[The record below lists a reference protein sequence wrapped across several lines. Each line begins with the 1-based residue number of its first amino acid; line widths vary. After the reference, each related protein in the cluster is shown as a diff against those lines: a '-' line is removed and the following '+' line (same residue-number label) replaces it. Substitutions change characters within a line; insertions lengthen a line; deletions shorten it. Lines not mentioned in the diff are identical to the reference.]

1 MIDFQAKINR
11 ITAMSRLVG
20 FAKALGF
27 ELAWSLRSPEVPL
40 QVPGYPAGFTIR
52 RNNSDSFVFSSIFL
66 EGELSAYVPTEP
78 RLIIDGGA
86 NVGFSTAYFAQ
97 HYPSAAVVAV
107 EPSGENC
114 ARIKRHC
121 AGFGNVT
128 LLEGGL
134 WSQSGLLR
142 IVNPEDASWSFRCEP
157 ADGPGEGVFTAFTIG
172 EIIDRSGADRCD
184 LLKLDIEGAEASVFA
199 PGALDWLDRVD
210 AILVE
215 VHGDEALAN
224 ITAACPETLFDS
236 SRNGEK
242 LVLIRNGRSNQGAAE
257 VPGTHTRLG

>member
-1 MIDFQAKINR
+1 MIDFQAKTNR
-11 ITAMSRLVG
+11 IAAMTRLVG
-20 FAKALGF
+20 LAKALAF
-27 ELAWSLRSPEVPL
+27 ELTWSRRSPEVRL
-40 QVPGYPAGFTIR
+40 RVPGYPADFTIR
-52 RNNSDSFVFSSIFL
+52 RRDSDYFVFSSIFL
-66 EGELSAYVPTEP
+66 EGELSVYVPPEL

-97 HYPSAAVVAV
+97 HYPSATVVAV

-134 WSQSGLLR
+134 WSHSGLLR
-142 IVNPEDASWSFRCEP
+142 IRNPEAASWSFRCEL
-157 ADGPGEGVFTAFTIG
+157 ADGPGEGVFSAFTVG
-172 EIIDRSGADRCD
+172 EIIERSGADRCD

-199 PGALDWLDRVD
+199 PGALDWLNRVD

-215 VHGDEALAN
+215 VHGDVALAN
-224 ITAACPETLFDS
+224 ITAACPSTCFDS
-236 SRNGEK
+236 SQNGEK
-242 LVLIRNGRSNQGAAE
+242 LLLIRKGQLNRWAGD
-257 VPGTHTRLG
+257 VPGSHPRLG

>member
-1 MIDFQAKINR
+1 MIDFQAKTNR
-11 ITAMSRLVG
+11 IAALTRLVG

-27 ELAWSLRSPEVPL
+27 ELTWSLRSPEVRIR
-40 QVPGYPAGFTIR
+40 VPGYPAEFSIR
-52 RNNSDSFVFSSIFL
+52 RHNSDYFVFSSIFL
-66 EGELSAYVPTEP
+66 EEEFSAYVPPKP

-86 NVGFSTAYFAQ
+86 NIGFSTAYFAQ
-97 HYPSAAVVAV
+97 HYPTATVVAV

-121 AGFGNVT
+121 AGFDNVT

-134 WSQSGLLR
+134 WSHCGLLR
-142 IVNPEDASWSFRCEP
+142 IQNPEDASWSFRCEP
-157 ADGPGEGVFTAFTIG
+157 ADGPGEGVFSAFTVG

-184 LLKLDIEGAEASVFA
+184 LLKLDIEGAEANVFA

-210 AILVE
+210 AIFVE
-215 VHGDEALAN
+215 VHGDQALSN

-236 SRNGEK
+236 SRSGEK
-242 LVLIRNGRSNQGAAE
+242 LLFIREGRSNRGAGE